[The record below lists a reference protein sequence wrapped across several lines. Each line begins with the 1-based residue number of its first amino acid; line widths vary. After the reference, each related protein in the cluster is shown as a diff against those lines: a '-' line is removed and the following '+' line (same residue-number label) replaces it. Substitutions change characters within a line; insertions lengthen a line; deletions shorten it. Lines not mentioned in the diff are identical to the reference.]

1 MKKLGEG
8 GCGAVYKV
16 QDIKNAGFQAALKAE
31 SNFVAGGTVLKLEVQ
46 VLRRLTGLL
55 HVPQLLHA
63 GKKEQ
68 YCYMVM
74 TLLGK
79 KHPAFLPIFLG
90 GHDLHGFN
98 LLNFTRRK
106 TNKIPRA
113 IQVGFV
119 HRDLKPAN
127 VAVGQAN
134 TPAYRFLHILDFGL
148 SREYIVMDE
157 NKKLQMRRPRPRT
170 LFRGTTRYC
179 SINTHNKG
187 EQGRVDDLWS
197 VLTLNYYSHPDYAEL
212 HRYLMEVMKIGN
224 FKLVTFWPGSM
235 LILETMN

>member
-1 MKKLGEG
+1 LQKGAIIGKRWKIVKKLGEG

-16 QDIKNAGFQAALKAE
+16 QDIKNAGC
-31 SNFVAGGTVLKLEVQ
+31 Q
-46 VLRRLTGLL
+46 VLRRLTGLP

-74 TLLGK
+74 TLLGDSLVTLQRK
-79 KHPAFLPIFLG
+79 VGRISSISTQTRVGINILFGVKQI
-90 GHDLHGFN
+90 HD
-98 LLNFTRRK
+98 
-106 TNKIPRA
+106 
-113 IQVGFV
+113 VGFV

-127 VAVGQAN
+127 VVVGQAN

-157 NKKLQMRRPRPRT
+157 SKKLQMRRPRPRT

-197 VLTLNYYSHPDYAEL
+197 VLYILAEMRGTLPWN
-212 HRYLMEVMKIGN
+212 
-224 FKLVTFWPGSM
+224 
-235 LILETMN
+235 